1 MRAAQRGQSR
11 MIRRLLDGLYLF
23 AGYAAGFFLVAIFAL
38 MMALSLGR
46 QFALNI
52 PSGDDFAAWC
62 MVAMAFL
69 GLAHTFRRGEMI
81 RVGLLLE
88 NLKGRARHAFE
99 VLALAIA
106 TLFTA
111 YFTWYAA
118 GMTYDS
124 WRFNDI
130 SQGVVAVPMWF
141 PQLGFAGGLLILLI
155 AIVDEL
161 LHVLRGNKPSYDKA
175 PPSSPEE
182 LVARVAEGG
191 GV

>member
-1 MRAAQRGQSR
+1 
-11 MIRRLLDGLYLF
+11 MIRRFLDGLYLW
-23 AGYAAGFFLVAIFAL
+23 AGYAAGMFLVVIFLL

-46 QFALNI
+46 QVGLNI

-88 NLKGRARHAFE
+88 RLPGRTRHAFE
-99 VLALAIA
+99 LLALAIA
-106 TLFTA
+106 TVFVA
-111 YFTWYAA
+111 YFAWYAA

-124 WRFNDI
+124 WRFADV
-130 SQGVVAVPMWF
+130 SQGVIAVPMWF
-141 PQLGFAGGLLILLI
+141 PQLGYAGGLVILLV
-155 AIVDEL
+155 ALVDEL
-161 LHVLRGNKPSYDKA
+161 VHVLKGNKPTFDKE
-175 PPSSPEE
+175 PPTSPEE

-191 GV
+191 GI